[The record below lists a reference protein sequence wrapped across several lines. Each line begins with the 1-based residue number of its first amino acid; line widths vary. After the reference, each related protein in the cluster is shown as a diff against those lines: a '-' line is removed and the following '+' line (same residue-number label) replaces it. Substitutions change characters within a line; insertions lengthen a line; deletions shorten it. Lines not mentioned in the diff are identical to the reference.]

1 MASRR
6 RKRRLRRIRV
16 FLRASAIAQAR
27 RRTILLALKEHAGIF
42 SPLAGAYLEH
52 IEDHRHASFV
62 DYKLALDRLNLS
74 ETEEKFVTDFAFVLA
89 SRKLEMR
96 ALARTILTSAGP
108 LADDLAFT
116 GELLR
121 DLAAE
126 GSAVGGDPLAA
137 SLKLLGEKLSLN
149 LIDSDY
155 YKLSGFERTRAF
167 TVWAVWDASTRNAV
181 AKELEE
187 AYKAGE
193 PFWDA
198 DGGRSFYSRVK
209 DELGARY
216 SPGPAPPYPG
226 GQAFADIAGTEMF
239 GWHVKTI
246 FQTNLATVQ
255 NRAVMDEAYLLKDV
269 FPFVEYLN
277 PEPVFEAC
285 KWLSNGGGAR
295 GRIFAI
301 DDPVVRR
308 FVPPLHFNCDTT
320 VVPVMADEVSD
331 RRPEYSKLVTD
342 GSSVPPHVEP
352 MVYEGPYSGK
362 GRPEPFGRWEP
373 PVAAPGGVMA
383 PRPIEPVDS
392 ISFIGR
398 QKAENMTQLARLRWQ
413 REEYSHSL
421 AGAAGEEQFR
431 LKNLIKETN
440 RQIREIT
447 DANRMLTDLSRVTPR
462 KIPRDPLSKGRRR
475 TYKYDQ
481 IRRKL
486 DEIDTPLLP
495 GLDPGKRLIKQRRD
509 LVHMLDRHDLSLI
522 EVEEI
527 REELIDRIVFHRSV
541 PGKVAE
547 EFKDTLRLFPTR
559 HLARAALADHPLKI
573 RLVPLAA
580 AKQASEYSV
589 SLNIIKLSLDA
600 EGKIPRDIQP
610 RSHTNLRTQF
620 STGTSR
626 QSWGRGLGTGRGS
639 PKTDRKY
646 SAISGA
652 STRCRSSNYS
662 AATPSR
668 SQAGISK
675 NFIR

>member
-1 MASRR
+1 
-6 RKRRLRRIRV
+6 
-16 FLRASAIAQAR
+16 
-27 RRTILLALKEHAGIF
+27 
-42 SPLAGAYLEH
+42 
-52 IEDHRHASFV
+52 
-62 DYKLALDRLNLS
+62 
-74 ETEEKFVTDFAFVLA
+74 
-89 SRKLEMR
+89 
-96 ALARTILTSAGP
+96 
-108 LADDLAFT
+108 
-116 GELLR
+116 
-121 DLAAE
+121 
-126 GSAVGGDPLAA
+126 
-137 SLKLLGEKLSLN
+137 
-149 LIDSDY
+149 
-155 YKLSGFERTRAF
+155 
-167 TVWAVWDASTRNAV
+167 
-181 AKELEE
+181 
-187 AYKAGE
+187 
-193 PFWDA
+193 
-198 DGGRSFYSRVK
+198 
-209 DELGARY
+209 
-216 SPGPAPPYPG
+216 
-226 GQAFADIAGTEMF
+226 
-239 GWHVKTI
+239 
-246 FQTNLATVQ
+246 
-255 NRAVMDEAYLLKDV
+255 
-269 FPFVEYLN
+269 
-277 PEPVFEAC
+277 
-285 KWLSNGGGAR
+285 
-295 GRIFAI
+295 
-301 DDPVVRR
+301 
-308 FVPPLHFNCDTT
+308 
-320 VVPVMADEVSD
+320 
-331 RRPEYSKLVTD
+331 
-342 GSSVPPHVEP
+342 
-352 MVYEGPYSGK
+352 
-362 GRPEPFGRWEP
+362 
-373 PVAAPGGVMA
+373 MA

-600 EGKIPRDIQP
+600 EGKIPRDIRAALAHEFTHAVQHRYFSP
-610 RSHTNLRTQF
+610 VLGQRLGYGPWLAENRPEILRHI
-620 STGTSR
+620 
-626 QSWGRGLGTGRGS
+626 RG
-639 PKTDRKY
+639 KH
-646 SAISGA
+646 
-652 STRCRSSNYS
+652 RCRSSNYS